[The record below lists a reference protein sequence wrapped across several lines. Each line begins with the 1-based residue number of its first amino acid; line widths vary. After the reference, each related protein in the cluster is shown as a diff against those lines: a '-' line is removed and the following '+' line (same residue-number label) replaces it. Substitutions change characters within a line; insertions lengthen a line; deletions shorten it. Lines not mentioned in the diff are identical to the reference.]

1 MRGHFNCKLL
11 KTMFLCVAGMLF
23 ICMPQLVKANDMPYD
38 KVHMGDYIAGYASLG
53 KDNIITQKNDDGSWN
68 VKKTDDGDYKVLQL
82 TDVHLSAGDV
92 YTERNIKAMNAV
104 YSIIEQV
111 RPDIIEMTGDYVF
124 AMPYTDNSQDYE
136 TFKMCMKFMDQIGI
150 PWIWTF
156 GNHDH
161 DFFDRYTQEQVHS
174 MLELSDT
181 LIKYDID
188 YNVDG
193 YSNGEFRLYN
203 SDDTLNRILISVD
216 SHDYLTDGN
225 YDYIHDN
232 QVSWYTDV
240 INNDKKLF
248 GEDIQSFVYTHIPLM
263 EYNDAWY
270 AYQGGDTRAEY
281 ISGTKRE
288 DVCCSS
294 VRGRMGTAMSQLNST
309 QAVFCGHD
317 HLNDYIIKYCG
328 VTYAYS
334 KSIDY
339 SAYEG
344 IENLTEQRGATLLT
358 LDYNGI
364 DYTTRSILLTDMQ
377 DDNNP
382 GDDTGNDISDDIIN
396 NTTQPDI
403 NLFVGADG
411 VWRYYNDGV
420 ADTTYTGMA
429 LNQYGW
435 WYVTNGVLDL
445 SYTGMA
451 SNEYGWWYMTNGVLD
466 LSYTGMALNEYGWWY
481 MTDGV
486 LDLSYTGMALNMYG
500 WWYMTDGVLDLSYT
514 GMALNEY
521 GWWYMT
527 NGVLDLD
534 YTGIAQNTYGWWY
547 MQAGVVDYNYDGIVD
562 NKYGEW
568 SINNGYASLVSK

>member
-1 MRGHFNCKLL
+1 M
-11 KTMFLCVAGMLF
+11 
-23 ICMPQLVKANDMPYD
+23 
-38 KVHMGDYIAGYASLG
+38 
-53 KDNIITQKNDDGSWN
+53 
-68 VKKTDDGDYKVLQL
+68 
-82 TDVHLSAGDV
+82 
-92 YTERNIKAMNAV
+92 
-104 YSIIEQV
+104 
-111 RPDIIEMTGDYVF
+111 
-124 AMPYTDNSQDYE
+124 
-136 TFKMCMKFMDQIGI
+136 
-150 PWIWTF
+150 
-156 GNHDH
+156 
-161 DFFDRYTQEQVHS
+161 
-174 MLELSDT
+174 
-181 LIKYDID
+181 
-188 YNVDG
+188 
-193 YSNGEFRLYN
+193 
-203 SDDTLNRILISVD
+203 ISVD

-248 GEDIQSFVYTHIPLM
+248 GEDVQSFVYTHIPLM

-364 DYTTRSILLTDMQ
+364 DYTTRSILLTDIQ
-377 DDNNP
+377 DDNNS
-382 GDDTGNDISDDIIN
+382 GDNTGNDISDDIIN
-396 NTTQPDI
+396 NTTQPDT
-403 NLFVGADG
+403 NLFVGTDG

-466 LSYTGMALNEYGWWY
+466 LSYTGMASNEYGWWY
-481 MTDGV
+481 MTNGV
-486 LDLSYTGMALNMYG
+486 LDLTYTGMALNMYG